1 LRFFGFEG
9 WHSQW
14 HVHAVAASWAG
25 GRLPG
30 MDPFIVRG
38 VLDAAGT
45 KRRLDINVTIEAH
58 ADDGSAELGGTAYAY
73 YRSQHAD
80 CCGHQVS

>member
-1 LRFFGFEG
+1 
-9 WHSQW
+9 
-14 HVHAVAASWAG
+14 
-25 GRLPG
+25 